1 MHVGDFQHTAMPP
14 QTAFATVV
22 VFVAWKWV
30 RRHCEGHNM
39 APWRCKRHY
48 YWSLMGGELSDSW
61 PATASVVI
69 YRICGHLLDL
79 WPSTGFVGTYR
90 ICGHLLD

>member
-1 MHVGDFQHTAMPP
+1 MHVGDFQHTVMPP

-39 APWRCKRHY
+39 AP
-48 YWSLMGGELSDSW
+48 SLLLVTEGEGES
-61 PATASVVI
+61 
-69 YRICGHLLDL
+69 
-79 WPSTGFVGTYR
+79 
-90 ICGHLLD
+90 